1 MWLIA
6 SLVPHCESVTLKVA
20 HMLGVM

>member
-6 SLVPHCESVTLKVA
+6 SLVPHCEPVTLKVA